1 MTMVQQ
7 MKADDAGVAT
17 KPARQHPMSAAKQ
30 QWFEQEIKRLV
41 QADSRAFVAGRSER
55 TQRDRIEIVLQAYR
69 DLWALGYRIEKPE
82 NLSPAHMAALVDL
95 WRAKKLSRD
104 TALVR
109 WSRLR
114 SWCVVIGKAGMAPDL
129 GSLWGAGEPVDVVR
143 APTRS
148 TETLTQEQ
156 YDYVLAELRAKGKET
171 SYWLVRCVRELQLHR
186 EEAVLLRPA
195 HAVTPEDEA
204 VVVSMGKGTEQRT
217 VVLDTPAKKA
227 LIAAVRDYVVARGRD
242 RLGWPDMT
250 LAAMTK
256 KYSNQVAYQVRKRWG
271 ANTAQAN
278 SPAAEGMTAPSDEA
292 ALLPPSGVISPAAAL
307 AAPDS
312 GAVRLG
318 GARAVNA
325 ATNAL

>member
-1 MTMVQQ
+1 MVQHTDTGAGAPK
-7 MKADDAGVAT
+7 KA
-17 KPARQHPMSAAKQ
+17 ARARAMSEGKQ
-30 QWFEQEIKRLV
+30 RWFENEIRRLV
-41 QADSRAFVAGRSER
+41 HADRRAFVAGRSER

-69 DLWALGYRIEKPE
+69 DLWTLGYRIEKPE
-82 NLSPAHMAALVDL
+82 NLSPAHLSALVES
-95 WRAKKLSRD
+95 WRTKKLSRD

-114 SWCVVIGKAGMAPDL
+114 AWCVVIGKAGMAPAL
-129 GSLWGAGEPVDVVR
+129 GTLWSAAEPVDVVR

-148 TETLTQEQ
+148 TESLTQEQ
-156 YDYVLAELRAKGKET
+156 YAFVLEELLAKGKET

-195 HAVTPEDEA
+195 VTVTPGDGA

-217 VVLDTPAKKA
+217 VLLETPEKKA
-227 LIAAVRDYVVARGRD
+227 LIAAVRDFVVGRGRQ

-271 ANTAQAN
+271 ANTVQETGQHERIRTRAD
-278 SPAAEGMTAPSDEA
+278 SR
-292 ALLPPSGVISPAAAL
+292 IFPAAAQI
-307 AAPDS
+307 AI
-312 GAVRLG
+312 G
-318 GARAVNA
+318 GAGARGGQPQ
-325 ATNAL
+325 